1 MNYETDSAIES
12 SKKHLLPL
20 WNVFKD
26 DEEVID
32 KANKLMSSVS
42 SDMPPPSGRVSTVH
56 IELLALACVE
66 RSHWATKTVFSF

>member
-1 MNYETDSAIES
+1 MF
-12 SKKHLLPL
+12 
-20 WNVFKD
+20 FKD

-56 IELLALACVE
+56 IELLVLACAESE
-66 RSHWATKTVFSF
+66 RSHWATKTVFSFLIN